1 MGFEPGT
8 AGWGHRRIHWAMVAP
23 RRRTFNGHKK
33 GHREVSKEV
42 THSLCDQIG
51 QFLEFLGNRFNYKSK
66 PNVLWLFEQLWKPL
80 NQTGDATIGQLLEKI
95 GLLFIPTSGHTV
107 CSSTVQCSVP
117 LKSLSIIHLMLVSF
131 VLNFCVQ
138 NVNRLLNGQVNNIIT
153 STKWR

>member
-8 AGWGHRRIHWAMVAP
+8 AGWGHRRIHWAMVSP

-33 GHREVSKEV
+33 GHCEVSKEV

-95 GLLFIPTSGHTV
+95 GLLFIPTSGHTGENENIFG
-107 CSSTVQCSVP
+107 
-117 LKSLSIIHLMLVSF
+117 LFLSHARTYMWQERRNHLA
-131 VLNFCVQ
+131 
-138 NVNRLLNGQVNNIIT
+138 T
-153 STKWR
+153 